1 MEIRSIA
8 LYTSCLRGYP
18 MESHYG
24 FGERSKFW
32 VYWCSHF
39 RRTRKKSEISEIK
52 KNYFFFIKKLCYLK
66 GEHFYG
72 Q

>member
-24 FGERSKFW
+24 FGERERDLNSEFIGVHILEERENRKFQKL
-32 VYWCSHF
+32 
-39 RRTRKKSEISEIK
+39 KKII
-52 KNYFFFIKKLCYLK
+52 FFS
-66 GEHFYG
+66 
-72 Q
+72 